1 MAERDDLL
9 AALDIIEQNA
19 RTEQEAVDVGRI
31 RNAHLMFDAAD
42 PARPTED
49 DLLTVEA
56 WIESY
61 RASVEAQLAQLK
73 DISTE
78 LVNIDHSLNPTDNR
92 GCHYP
97 KQ

>member
-9 AALDIIEQNA
+9 AMLDMIEQNA

-49 DLLTVEA
+49 DLLAVEA

-61 RASVEAQLAQLK
+61 KADDAGQMAK
-73 DISTE
+73 
-78 LVNIDHSLNPTDNR
+78 LNDVLSKL
-92 GCHYP
+92 G
-97 KQ
+97 KW